1 MALSGKRILITG
13 GAGFIGTTLARRL
26 VDANE
31 IVAVDNLHR
40 DALTGTDLA
49 EHPNLAFHQ
58 GDILDADLM
67 EQLAEGVTHIVHCA
81 AIAGVDT
88 VRESPV
94 RTMRVNLIGTYN
106 VLEAAVSTLP
116 TLERLVDFST
126 SEVFGTHAFN
136 VQEGQVSTIGSVGE
150 ARWTYAVSKLAG
162 EHMAHAYHDE
172 LGLPTVTVHPFN
184 VFGPGQIGG
193 GAIRAFIEAAL
204 AGRDLTI
211 HGDGSQIRAWCYVDD
226 MVEAVLLSLERPE
239 AVGQSFNVGNTRS
252 TVTIYDLAQRIKRLT
267 GAGGE
272 IVFQPLHYADVE
284 LRIPNV
290 EKAREVLGFDAKVD
304 LDEGLART
312 IAWYR
317 SRQLASA

>member
-94 RTMRVNLIGTYN
+94 RTMRVNRVRT
-106 VLEAAVSTLP
+106 
-116 TLERLVDFST
+116 
-126 SEVFGTHAFN
+126 VF
-136 VQEGQVSTIGSVGE
+136 
-150 ARWTYAVSKLAG
+150 
-162 EHMAHAYHDE
+162 
-172 LGLPTVTVHPFN
+172 PP
-184 VFGPGQIGG
+184 
-193 GAIRAFIEAAL
+193 
-204 AGRDLTI
+204 
-211 HGDGSQIRAWCYVDD
+211 
-226 MVEAVLLSLERPE
+226 
-239 AVGQSFNVGNTRS
+239 
-252 TVTIYDLAQRIKRLT
+252 
-267 GAGGE
+267 
-272 IVFQPLHYADVE
+272 
-284 LRIPNV
+284 
-290 EKAREVLGFDAKVD
+290 
-304 LDEGLART
+304 
-312 IAWYR
+312 
-317 SRQLASA
+317 